1 MQIVRGL
8 SSANRATWTAKHLT
22 EQVSQDNLDAPKKD
36 LAFTYLFDETDVR
49 PHEVS
54 IFHTEDFSHYVLV
67 PKGSGA
73 QVL

>member
-1 MQIVRGL
+1 MGYPL
-8 SSANRATWTAKHLT
+8 LT
-22 EQVSQDNLDAPKKD
+22 EQHGLQNISLRQDNLDAPKKD